1 MMRIVMSSG
10 RWFSKEMLQRR
21 RNHLNPPYNKDSTK
35 GEQMVVYVGPDT
47 DTSMVNSEVVMMT
60 REELDALDNYIMD
73 NDYEDDVM

>member
-1 MMRIVMSSG
+1 
-10 RWFSKEMLQRR
+10 
-21 RNHLNPPYNKDSTK
+21 
-35 GEQMVVYVGPDT
+35 MVVYVGPDT